1 MEVLFMG
8 IPKLELSNINICLS
22 DAFSLTDVSL
32 NLYPGEVHALI
43 GENGSGKS
51 TVIKIISGVLK
62 PDSGVIYIDGHSVS
76 IDSVNTA
83 KANGIHCVWQ
93 DLTLYPNLT
102 VAENIFM
109 EYPSTNRYLFSTV
122 NRYKMHQDCAAIFS
136 EFGINIDPRT
146 PAGQLG
152 FAQKQLVEM
161 VRAYV
166 SNAEIV
172 IFDEP
177 SAAFTASEKDVLFR
191 IIGCLKKNKTAIFY
205 ITHLIDEIELIA
217 DRFTVMYQGKV
228 IGTQNVG
235 GTTKEDIIRML
246 SVPAGKNRY
255 PKFNLPI
262 GEVVMSVEN
271 LSAANILDS
280 INFSLHKS
288 EILGITGLMGS
299 GRSLLAQCL
308 FGLTPISSGS
318 IALNGKKQKI
328 NSPEDA
334 ITMGIAL
341 VPEDRSVSSIFGCL
355 NLENNVTVSSLKRFQ
370 HYKYLHNETMTAVT
384 DTYINKLSIRPGR
397 LDDLLE
403 TYSGGN
409 QQKATVARWIMSRS
423 KIYILD
429 EPTRGVDVASKTD
442 IYNSIIDL
450 ASKGASVILIS
461 SDIDEILGMCDRV
474 LVLAEGRITGEFK
487 RKDATKEA
495 IMYKAAIKST

>member
-1 MEVLFMG
+1 MG
-8 IPKLELSNINICLS
+8 IPKLELSNINKCLS
-22 DAFSLTDVSL
+22 DAFSLIDVSL
-32 NLYPGEVHALI
+32 DLYPGEVHALI

-51 TVIKIISGVLK
+51 TVIKIVSGVLK
-62 PDSGVIYIDGHSVS
+62 PNSGVIFIDGSAVS
-76 IDSVNTA
+76 IDSVSTA
-83 KANGIHCVWQ
+83 KLNGIHCVWQ

-109 EYPSTNRYLFSTV
+109 EYPHSKKKLFTTV
-122 NRYKMHQDCAAIFS
+122 NSFKMYQDCTAIFND
-136 EFGINIDPRT
+136 FGINIDPRT
-146 PAGQLG
+146 PVGQLG
-152 FAQKQLVEM
+152 FAQKQLIEM

-177 SAAFTASEKDVLFR
+177 SAAFTSSEKDILFR
-191 IIGCLKKNKTAIFY
+191 IIRSLKKNNTAIFY

-217 DRFTVMYQGKV
+217 DRFTVMHQGKI
-228 IGTQNVG
+228 IGTQSVSN
-235 GTTKEDIIRML
+235 TTKEDIIRML
-246 SVPAGKNRY
+246 SVPAGRNRY
-255 PKFNLPI
+255 PKLNLPI
-262 GEVVMSVEN
+262 GEVVMSVKN
-271 LSAANILDS
+271 LSAANILSS
-280 INFSLHKS
+280 INFEVHKS

-308 FGLTPISSGS
+308 FGLTPTSSGS
-318 IALNGKKQKI
+318 IELNGKKQKI

-334 ITMGIAL
+334 ITKGIAL
-341 VPEDRSVSSIFGCL
+341 VPEDRTASSIFGCL

-370 HYKYLHNETMTAVT
+370 HYKYLHNQTMTAVT
-384 DTYINKLSIRPGR
+384 GSYINKLSIRPGH

-450 ASKGASVILIS
+450 VSKGASVILIS

-474 LVLAEGRITGEFK
+474 LVLAEGKITGEFQ
-487 RKDATKEA
+487 RKEATKEA
-495 IMYKAAIKST
+495 IMYKSTIRSN